1 MARSAAVVGG
11 GIGGLVAAIGLHRT
25 GWDVTVFERADEP
38 ADAGTGLGL
47 WPDAVRTLDR
57 IGVGDAVRGRGRRQ
71 GSGALLRADGSTI
84 AVLDTERIAGRGG
97 EPVYLLSRP
106 ALLAILAAALPAGAI
121 RYGVEISSPPDGYDL
136 VVGADGIN
144 SRLRT
149 ALFGDRYA
157 PRYTG
162 ATSWRGVVAMDV
174 ESGTETWSDGARFG
188 VTPLEP
194 GVTNW
199 YAAVLAPEGY
209 RGGLAELREQFKDW
223 HDPIPRLLDRVDE
236 AAMLRYDLHYLDP
249 PLPTFVHGNVA
260 LIGDAAH
267 AMTPD
272 LGQGGC
278 QAMIDG
284 VALAEALANTADVPA
299 GLRAYDERR
308 RKPAQRIAAM
318 SRRVGRIAQARRFTA
333 LRDAM
338 ISALAPLARA
348 PRLKSGL

>member
-11 GIGGLVAAIGLHRT
+11 GIGGLAAAIGLHHT
-25 GWDVTVFERADEP
+25 GWDVTVFERAREP

-47 WPDAVRTLDR
+47 WPDAVRALDKL
-57 IGVGDAVRGRGRRQ
+57 GVGDAVRAQARRQ
-71 GSGALLRADGSTI
+71 GPGALLRADGSTI
-84 AVLDTERIAGRGG
+84 AVLDTERIAKRGG

-106 ALLAILAAALPAGAI
+106 ALLAILAAPLPAEAV
-121 RYGVEISSPPDGYDL
+121 RYGVEITSVPDGYDL

-174 ESGTETWSDGARFG
+174 ESGSETWDDGARFG
-188 VTPLEP
+188 ITPLEP
-194 GVTNW
+194 GLTNW
-199 YAAVLAPEGY
+199 YATVLAPAGY
-209 RGGLAELREQFKDW
+209 RGGLADLRERFKDW

-236 AAMLRYDLHYLDP
+236 AAMLRYDLQYLDP
-249 PLPTFVHGNVA
+249 PLPTFVQGNLA

-284 VALAEALANTADVPA
+284 VELAEALSTAPDVPA
-299 GLRAYDERR
+299 GLRVYDERR

-333 LRDAM
+333 LRD
-338 ISALAPLARA
+338 LAVRLAIAVA
-348 PRLKSGL
+348 PPG

>member
-1 MARSAAVVGG
+1 MTRRATVVGG
-11 GIGGLVAAIGLHRT
+11 GIGGLAAAIGLHRT
-25 GWDVTVFERADEP
+25 GWDVTVFERSREP

-47 WPDAVRTLDR
+47 WPDAVRALDR
-57 IGVGDAVRGRGRRQ
+57 LGVGEAIRARARRQ

-84 AVLDTERIAGRGG
+84 AVLDADRIAKRGG

-106 ALLAILAAALPAGAI
+106 ALLGILAGALPAGVL
-121 RYGVEISSPPDGYDL
+121 RYGVEIAAPPDGYDL
-136 VVGADGIN
+136 VVGADGIH

-149 ALFGDRYA
+149 SLFGDRYA

-174 ESGTETWSDGARFG
+174 ESGSETWSDGARFG

-194 GVTNW
+194 GLTNW

-209 RGGLAELREQFKDW
+209 RGGLDELRERFKDW
-223 HDPIPRLLDRVDE
+223 HDPIPRVLDRVDE
-236 AAMLRYDLHYLDP
+236 AAMLRYDLLYLDP
-249 PLPTFVHGNVA
+249 PLPTFVPGNVA

-284 VALAEALANTADVPA
+284 VALAEALAGASNVAT
-299 GLRAYDERR
+299 GLRAYDARR
-308 RKPAQRIAAM
+308 RRPAQRIAAM

-333 LRDAM
+333 LRDIAVR
-338 ISALAPLARA
+338 LAVAVA
-348 PRLKSGL
+348 PPG

>member
-1 MARSAAVVGG
+1 MTRSAAVVGG
-11 GIGGLVAAIGLHRT
+11 GIGGLATAIGLHRT
-25 GWDVTVFERADEP
+25 GWDVTVFERATEP

-47 WPDAVRTLDR
+47 WPDAVRALDR
-57 IGVGDAVRGRGRRQ
+57 LGVGEAVRARARRQ
-71 GSGALLRADGSTI
+71 GSGALLRPDGSTI
-84 AVLDTERIAGRGG
+84 AVLDADRIARRGG
-97 EPVYLLSRP
+97 EPVHLLSRP
-106 ALLAILAAALPAGAI
+106 ALLGILADALPAEVL
-121 RYGVEISSPPDGYDL
+121 RYGVEITTPPDGYDL
-136 VVGADGIN
+136 VVGADGIH

-174 ESGTETWSDGARFG
+174 ESGSETWGDGARFG

-194 GVTNW
+194 GLTNW
-199 YAAVLAPEGY
+199 YAAVLAPAGY
-209 RGGLAELREQFKDW
+209 QGGLDDLRERFKDW
-223 HDPIPRLLDRVDE
+223 HDPIPRLLDRVDG
-236 AAMLRYDLHYLDP
+236 AAMLRYDLLYLDP
-249 PLPTFVHGNVA
+249 PLPTFVQGNVA

-284 VALAEALANTADVPA
+284 LALAEALSGAPDVTT
-299 GLRAYDERR
+299 GLRAYDTRR

-333 LRDAM
+333 LRDVAVR
-338 ISALAPLARA
+338 LAIAVA
-348 PRLKSGL
+348 PPG